1 MVNLLNNKNYND
13 LFGNSDFNVLKSL
26 RFLVAGNSSEAHTLT
41 PKSTTI
47 LSVNLLLAHQIHIF
61 TFSPSARGGLV
72 LVLKSNGILIFMKI
86 IDILNFFN
94 NSIVGV
100 GLL

>member
-1 MVNLLNNKNYND
+1 M
-13 LFGNSDFNVLKSL
+13 LKSL
-26 RFLVAGNSSEAHTLT
+26 RFLVAGNSSEALTLT
-41 PKSTTI
+41 PKYTTI
-47 LSVNLLLAHQIHIF
+47 LSVNFFIGTPNSHFHIF
-61 TFSPSARGGLV
+61 TKYKRWTLV